1 MPTAELVREQSPKS
15 NIEPMS
21 TPAGIR
27 SILFHVHD
35 DMGLPGRVQIA
46 LSIAR
51 AFGAHLHLLH
61 VTPLDAYTVVDVMGT
76 YVNEGLVEMLEGEA
90 AKVKASLEEQLAKE
104 DVSWDYEEV
113 TGALM
118 NHLMERAAL
127 ADLILT
133 GREPHE
139 REFGGPAIALLGD
152 MLHRARTPLF
162 VVGDGAE
169 RVDLFGPAMVA
180 WNGTYEA
187 ANALRSALPLLKLAS
202 EVRLVVVD
210 DRKDYPLTTTDALTY
225 LLRHEIHAELVTPL
239 LIAGTVED
247 ELLDQAGM
255 DKASYIVMGGYSH
268 TRGGEFLFGGVTRS
282 LIKKCPVSLV
292 MAH

>member
-1 MPTAELVREQSPKS
+1 MPTAELVREQSPKT

-21 TPAGIR
+21 APAGIKT
-27 SILFHVHD
+27 ILFHVHD
-35 DMGLPGRVQIA
+35 DAGLPGRVQTA

-61 VTPLDAYTVVDVMGT
+61 VTPLDAYTVVDAMGT

-152 MLHRARTPLF
+152 MLHRTRTPLF
-162 VVGDGAE
+162 VVGDGA
-169 RVDLFGPAMVA
+169 RGVDLFGPAMVA
-180 WNGTYEA
+180 WNGTHEA
-187 ANALRSALPLLKLAS
+187 ANALRSAVPLLKLS
-202 EVRLVVVD
+202 S
-210 DRKDYPLTTTDALTY
+210 
-225 LLRHEIHAELVTPL
+225 
-239 LIAGTVED
+239 GC
-247 ELLDQAGM
+247 G
-255 DKASYIVMGGYSH
+255 S
-268 TRGGEFLFGGVTRS
+268 S
-282 LIKKCPVSLV
+282 LSTIGRTIG
-292 MAH
+292 

>member
-1 MPTAELVREQSPKS
+1 MPTAELVREQSPKT

-21 TPAGIR
+21 APAGIKT
-27 SILFHVHD
+27 ILFHVHD
-35 DMGLPGRVQIA
+35 DAGLPGRVQTA

-61 VTPLDAYTVVDVMGT
+61 VTPLDAYTVVDAMGT

-152 MLHRARTPLF
+152 MLHRTRTPLF
-162 VVGDGAE
+162 VVGDGAHG
-169 RVDLFGPAMVA
+169 VDLFGPAMVA
-180 WNGTYEA
+180 WNGTHEA
-187 ANALRSALPLLKLAS
+187 ANALRSAVPLLKLS
-202 EVRLVVVD
+202 SVVRLVVVD
-210 DRKDYPLTTTDALTY
+210 DRKDYRLTTTDALAY
-225 LLRHEIHAELVTPL
+225 LSRHDIRAEFVTPL

-255 DKASYIVMGGYSH
+255 DGASYIVMGGYSH
-268 TRGGEFLFGGVTRS
+268 TRAGEFLFGGVTRS
-282 LIKKCPVSLV
+282 LIQKCPVSLV

>member
-21 TPAGIR
+21 APAGIK

-35 DMGLPGRVQIA
+35 DMGLPGRVQTA

-152 MLHRARTPLF
+152 MLHRTRTPLF
-162 VVGDGAE
+162 VVGDGAHG
-169 RVDLFGPAMVA
+169 VDLFGPAMVA
-180 WNGTYEA
+180 WNGTHEA
-187 ANALRSALPLLKLAS
+187 ANALRSAVPLLKLAS

-210 DRKDYPLTTTDALTY
+210 DRKDYRLTTTDALAY
-225 LLRHEIHAELVTPL
+225 LSRHEIHAELVTPL

>member
-35 DMGLPGRVQIA
+35 DVGLPGRVQIA

-133 GREPHE
+133 GREPDE

-152 MLHRARTPLF
+152 MLHRAGRRYSSLEMEPSGSIF
-162 VVGDGAE
+162 SG
-169 RVDLFGPAMVA
+169 RQ
-180 WNGTYEA
+180 WWRGT
-187 ANALRSALPLLKLAS
+187 
-202 EVRLVVVD
+202 
-210 DRKDYPLTTTDALTY
+210 ALT
-225 LLRHEIHAELVTPL
+225 RR
-239 LIAGTVED
+239 
-247 ELLDQAGM
+247 Q
-255 DKASYIVMGGYSH
+255 
-268 TRGGEFLFGGVTRS
+268 TRFEAR
-282 LIKKCPVSLV
+282 CRC
-292 MAH
+292 

>member
-1 MPTAELVREQSPKS
+1 MPTAELVREQSPKT

-21 TPAGIR
+21 APAGIKT
-27 SILFHVHD
+27 ILFHVHD
-35 DMGLPGRVQIA
+35 DAGLPGRVQTA

-61 VTPLDAYTVVDVMGT
+61 VTPLDAYTVVDAMGT

-152 MLHRARTPLF
+152 MLHRTRTPLF
-162 VVGDGAE
+162 VVGDGA
-169 RVDLFGPAMVA
+169 RGVDLFGPAMVA
-180 WNGTYEA
+180 WNGTHEA
-187 ANALRSALPLLKLAS
+187 ANALRSAVPLLKLS
-202 EVRLVVVD
+202 SVVRLVVVD
-210 DRKDYPLTTTDALTY
+210 DRKDYRLTTTDALAY
-225 LLRHEIHAELVTPL
+225 LSRHDIRAELVTPL

-255 DKASYIVMGGYSH
+255 DGASYIVMGGYSH
-268 TRGGEFLFGGVTRS
+268 TRAGEFLFGGVTRS
-282 LIKKCPVSLV
+282 LIQKCPVSLV

>member
-1 MPTAELVREQSPKS
+1 MPTAELVREQSPKT

-21 TPAGIR
+21 APAGIKT
-27 SILFHVHD
+27 ILFHVHD
-35 DMGLPGRVQIA
+35 DAGLPGRVQTA

-61 VTPLDAYTVVDVMGT
+61 VTPLDAYTVVDAMGT

-152 MLHRARTPLF
+152 MLHRTRTPLF
-162 VVGDGAE
+162 VVGDGA
-169 RVDLFGPAMVA
+169 RGVDLFGPAMVA
-180 WNGTYEA
+180 WNGTHEA
-187 ANALRSALPLLKLAS
+187 ANALRSAVPLLKLS
-202 EVRLVVVD
+202 SVVRLVVVD
-210 DRKDYPLTTTDALTY
+210 DRKDYRLTTADALAY
-225 LLRHEIHAELVTPL
+225 LSRHDIRAEFVTPL

-255 DKASYIVMGGYSH
+255 DGASYIVMGGYSH
-268 TRGGEFLFGGVTRS
+268 TRAGEFLFGGVTRS
-282 LIKKCPVSLV
+282 LIQKCPVSLV

>member
-21 TPAGIR
+21 APAGIK

-35 DMGLPGRVQIA
+35 DVGLPGRVQTA

-90 AKVKASLEEQLAKE
+90 AKVKTSLEEQLSKE

-118 NHLMERAAL
+118 NHLTKRAAL

-139 REFGGPAIALLGD
+139 REFGGPAIALIGD
-152 MLHRARTPLF
+152 MLHRTRTPLF
-162 VVGDGAE
+162 VVGDGADG
-169 RVDLFGPAMVA
+169 VDLFGPAMVA
-180 WNGTYEA
+180 WNGTHEA
-187 ANALRSALPLLKLAS
+187 ANALRSAVPLLKLAS

-210 DRKDYPLTTTDALTY
+210 DRKDYRLTTADALAY
-225 LLRHEIHAELVTPL
+225 LSRHDIHAELVTPL

-282 LIKKCPVSLV
+282 LIQKCPVSLV

>member
-1 MPTAELVREQSPKS
+1 M
-15 NIEPMS
+15 
-21 TPAGIR
+21 
-27 SILFHVHD
+27 
-35 DMGLPGRVQIA
+35 
-46 LSIAR
+46 
-51 AFGAHLHLLH
+51 
-61 VTPLDAYTVVDVMGT
+61 
-76 YVNEGLVEMLEGEA
+76 
-90 AKVKASLEEQLAKE
+90 
-104 DVSWDYEEV
+104 
-113 TGALM
+113 
-118 NHLMERAAL
+118 
-127 ADLILT
+127 
-133 GREPHE
+133 
-139 REFGGPAIALLGD
+139 
-152 MLHRARTPLF
+152 
-162 VVGDGAE
+162 
-169 RVDLFGPAMVA
+169 A